1 MLKVFAPMEDVV
13 AYERG
18 PTWNGDRR
26 QAALFKAVALDRP
39 QLAAIVERYLV

>member
-1 MLKVFAPMEDVV
+1 MEDVV
-13 AYERG
+13 AYERD